1 MAFATM
7 GDESGGELNAEINM
21 VPFIDVMLVLLVI
34 FIVTA
39 PLLTHSVKL
48 QLPRASSSVDQSQE
62 RPVRVSIDASGKVWW
77 GGEAVDLDTLR
88 LRVAEEARREPV
100 PELQIRAD
108 RSTPY
113 EQLARVMSIAAKG
126 GLSRIG
132 FLTDPSQEQ

>member
-1 MAFATM
+1 MAFASM
-7 GDESGGELNAEINM
+7 GGESDGEPNAEINM

-48 QLPRASSSVDQSQE
+48 ELPRASSTIDQSPE
-62 RPVRVSIDASGKVWW
+62 KPLRVSIDAAGKAWW
-77 GGEAVDLDTLR
+77 EGQALDLEGLSA
-88 LRVAEEARREPV
+88 RVAVEAQRRPV

-113 EQLARVMSIAAKG
+113 EHVAQVMSIAAKG
-126 GLSRIG
+126 GLTRIG
-132 FLTDPSQEQ
+132 FVTDPAQAQ